1 MTNTADV
8 IVIGSGIIGS
18 STAYE
23 LSKRGKKV
31 IVLEKYSN
39 VGDGAS
45 SRNGAGV
52 RLSGRVAP
60 ESWLASKA
68 IKDIWPTLHEELDGD
83 LEHHKP
89 GSLVLAHSEAQIK
102 ACMGTIEKNNL
113 ADVESRLIDGKE
125 AREICPYLSDY
136 VEKAVWCAED
146 GYANPMRTTL
156 AYYRAARKLGVRYI
170 TGENVVSLEKF
181 RGRVRRVVTEAG
193 NVYEGEQVVLA
204 AGFNSRR
211 IAKTVGIWIPFLK
224 RVDECLITEIQ
235 PAMFDTRISCA
246 DGNFYGH
253 QTRHGSFIFGGN
265 TNLERYE
272 ECYDDKPMN
281 TNKQTSDK
289 CRIIGQFVPALK
301 DVKVVRHWAGWLDSM
316 VDRLPI
322 IQEMDEVPGLIL
334 ACGFSGHGFAIGPA
348 VGVVVSQIA
357 MGEAPSVDISSLNY
371 DRFKPSGC

>member
-1 MTNTADV
+1 
-8 IVIGSGIIGS
+8 
-18 STAYE
+18 
-23 LSKRGKKV
+23 
-31 IVLEKYSN
+31 
-39 VGDGAS
+39 
-45 SRNGAGV
+45 
-52 RLSGRVAP
+52 
-60 ESWLASKA
+60 
-68 IKDIWPTLHEELDGD
+68 
-83 LEHHKP
+83 
-89 GSLVLAHSEAQIK
+89 
-102 ACMGTIEKNNL
+102 
-113 ADVESRLIDGKE
+113 
-125 AREICPYLSDY
+125 
-136 VEKAVWCAED
+136 
-146 GYANPMRTTL
+146 
-156 AYYRAARKLGVRYI
+156 
-170 TGENVVSLEKF
+170 
-181 RGRVRRVVTEAG
+181 
-193 NVYEGEQVVLA
+193 
-204 AGFNSRR
+204 
-211 IAKTVGIWIPFLK
+211 
-224 RVDECLITEIQ
+224 
-235 PAMFDTRISCA
+235 MFDTRISCA

>member
-68 IKDIWPTLHEELDGD
+68 IKDIWPTLHEELDAD
-83 LEHHKP
+83 LEYHKP

-289 CRIIGQFVPALK
+289 GRIIGQFVPALK